1 MIDLFMS
8 FYSTLLTL
16 PNSLKLNIRAQLLM
30 FTITKEVYFCY
41 GHRLMHHAGKC
52 RNLHGHSVKAAISI
66 EQQQLN
72 DQGMVCDFS
81 EIRDCVEAY
90 VDAQLDHNFLL
101 HKDDPIIPM
110 LIANNERFMALD
122 EHPTAEVLSKMI
134 YQHLKHAGFN
144 VAQVTLWETA
154 SAHACYSEK

>member
-1 MIDLFMS
+1 
-8 FYSTLLTL
+8 
-16 PNSLKLNIRAQLLM
+16 
-30 FTITKEVYFCY
+30 
-41 GHRLMHHAGKC
+41 
-52 RNLHGHSVKAAISI
+52 
-66 EQQQLN
+66 
-72 DQGMVCDFS
+72 
-81 EIRDCVEAY
+81 
-90 VDAQLDHNFLL
+90 
-101 HKDDPIIPM
+101 M